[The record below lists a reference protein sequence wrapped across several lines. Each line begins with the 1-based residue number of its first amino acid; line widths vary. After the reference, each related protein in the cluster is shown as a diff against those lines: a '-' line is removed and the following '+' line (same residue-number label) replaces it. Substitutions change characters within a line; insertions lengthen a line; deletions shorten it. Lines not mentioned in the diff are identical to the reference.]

1 MTIQSPLFLSNI
13 IELSFLTI
21 TFIFLILLVI
31 YLIPRMQY
39 NKCKLVWTP
48 IDFVERRSNLSY
60 EEFVREY
67 ASVGKPVII
76 TDAMKN
82 WKASTKWTVDFFRS
96 EYGSVKDLMMDY
108 KPENNTWN
116 QTEVTMSIADYIDD
130 ITSDAGDKLL
140 YLSDFNIWNYPK
152 LLEDYEDPIYC
163 NNWYKRIPIELLNK
177 YLGNICNILIGRKD
191 STIGLHNDH
200 RRDTAWVAVISG
212 RKQVVLLSPDQ
223 EKYLYNGQV
232 DCFNPDLQKFP
243 LYANAKPVE
252 CILNQGE
259 MLYIPSDW
267 WHHVINLENTISL
280 AINTLNE
287 WDYEVVCQKIL
298 QSAPIKGHL
307 FPLIVKFPFIGKAL
321 LAVGLV

>member
-1 MTIQSPLFLSNI
+1 MTIQSLLSFSNI
-13 IELSFLTI
+13 IELSFFTI
-21 TFIFLILLVI
+21 TLIFLIPLVI
-31 YLIPRMQY
+31 YLLQRMRY
-39 NKCKLVWTP
+39 KKCKLVWTP

-60 EEFVREY
+60 EEFVGEY

-96 EYGSVKDLMMDY
+96 QYGSVKDLMMDY
-108 KPENNTWN
+108 KVENNTWN
-116 QTEVTMSIADYIDD
+116 QTLVAMSIGDYIDNT
-130 ITSDAGDKLL
+130 TSDDGDKLL
-140 YLSDFNIWNYPK
+140 YLSDFNIWNYPE
-152 LLEDYEDPIYC
+152 LLEDCEEPIYF
-163 NNWYKRIPIELLNK
+163 NNWYKKIPVELLNK
-177 YLGNICNILIGRKD
+177 YLGNVCNVLIGGKD
-191 STIGLHNDH
+191 TTIGLHYDH
-200 RRDTAWVAVISG
+200 RRDTAWVPVISG

-267 WHHVINLENTISL
+267 WHHVKNLENTISL

-298 QSAPIKGHL
+298 ERAPIQGHL
-307 FPLIVKFPFIGKAL
+307 FPLIVKFPFLGRAL
-321 LAVGLV
+321 LAVGLL